1 MVKTTSLWLTATAL
15 LVLSAAAS
23 AGDSTGFYTTHS
35 GKSTETV
42 LPDGHKIVVSHYY
55 QLAKSDKADDPING
69 TESDCV
75 GRFLLDGDGKMLSG
89 SGSCFSDN
97 TSGDGSFWWWKVDEI
112 GTAKCPDTC
121 GSFGYVD
128 GFGRLKGVTGGGTW
142 VRTDLTAN
150 GSIGTYKSK
159 YSR

>member
-1 MVKTTSLWLTATAL
+1 MKRSSFWLTATAL

-23 AGDSTGFYTTHS
+23 AGESTGYYTTHA

-42 LPDGHKIVVSHYY
+42 LPDGHKLVVSQYY

-75 GRFLLDGDGKMLSG
+75 GYFLLDRDGKMLSG
-89 SGSCFSDN
+89 SGSCFSHN
-97 TSGDGSFWWWKVDEI
+97 TSGDGSSWWWKVDEI
-112 GTAKCPDTC
+112 GTAKCPDAC

-128 GFGRLKGVTGGGTW
+128 GFGKLKGVTGSGTW

-150 GSIGTYKSK
+150 GSFGTYKSK